1 MTHLFAL
8 LLLPL
13 LISCSDL
20 TATAK
25 NDLPPTNSDFH
36 AAPNNDQPPA
46 KVLVYSIGSGFSH
59 VNFMGRV
66 ADVLAEAGMDVTT
79 LVSIL
84 RDGVGDGTT
93 KSKVVHIDAN
103 KEAFEMWNTK
113 SPGDVGNV
121 FRGASDDVSGIIAM
135 TAHLRDT
142 FALQCKHA
150 LTKTDLLEQLRKEK
164 YDVVLAEN
172 FDYCGFGLAKVIGA
186 KTVVTVSTSSIS
198 DHLSWITGTPTP
210 FSWMQSSF
218 SGGVDRSISS
228 RVRNLVAFA
237 ANYYFNSQKADGAT
251 AVFRERF
258 GQGFPGVEEIIA
270 NSSLIVTASD
280 PLVDIARP
288 TQRKIVDIGAIGVR
302 DSKPLDEEYDKL
314 LNLRPRTVILS
325 FGSVAKSIGL
335 PEEYKTAIADAFSRF
350 PQVTFLWKYEEPEKA
365 AHVNGI
371 PNIIVR
377 KWMPQNDLLVDIIV
391 ITVRWEHH
399 GVPVI
404 MVPLFADQPRN
415 AAIAKKLGF
424 GFIFEKN
431 DLANA
436 DKIEAALREILEN
449 DKYATAA
456 KRVAATIRARPF
468 TAKELLVKHV
478 EFTARFGNVAALD
491 QDGLDYP
498 LYIYWNLDIA
508 ALAIMILLSTVGLSL
523 FCLRR
528 LFCSSKT
535 PIPSSKK
542 LN

>member
-237 ANYYFNSQKADGAT
+237 ANYYFNSQVQSRFFFPVLATENPSPSRKADGAT

-377 KWMPQNDLLVDIIV
+377 KWMPQNDLLGDPRISAFISHGGKTSLNEVGDK
-391 ITVRWEHH
+391 

-449 DKYATAA
+449 DKVTVIHTDHIISCGSIYN
-456 KRVAATIRARPF
+456 V
-468 TAKELLVKHV
+468 
-478 EFTARFGNVAALD
+478 RFFGV
-491 QDGLDYP
+491 
-498 LYIYWNLDIA
+498 I
-508 ALAIMILLSTVGLSL
+508 
-523 FCLRR
+523 
-528 LFCSSKT
+528 
-535 PIPSSKK
+535 
-542 LN
+542 